1 MPISGN
7 LRQIIIVHFFCVC
20 VCETI
25 SAYFYEETEG
35 AENLSPH
42 LENFG
47 GEYQVKMSL
56 YKYNTGLETLN

>member
-1 MPISGN
+1 MTN
-7 LRQIIIVHFFCVC
+7 YNCAFFFFLVC

-25 SAYFYEETEG
+25 SASFYEVTEG
-35 AENLSPH
+35 TENLFPH
-42 LENFG
+42 LENFN